1 MKILLIGN
9 FAPPYEEE
17 SLHNFSLLNRL
28 KQDKNDCRVINVS
41 EHHSR
46 TEGIINIR
54 GHIDY
59 VVKLIRLAR
68 GRDVIHFMTK
78 GYTRLGLLKLALS
91 VLFSRL
97 FHARSVITFHS
108 ELLSI
113 IGLTRSPFGGQQ
125 TINFAFSRAHRII
138 FTERDTREVAS
149 VYKKKDNFT
158 LMPSFIT
165 LPELPEEK
173 KRLPAHKLR
182 DKKKVLVFTNLL
194 FPSFLFKVL
203 DNLLSRPFDP
213 DIGIVVSIADK
224 PAAKIQH
231 VIEEAC
237 GQWLENL
244 VFIEPDNL
252 EMLSEAY
259 ARADLVLKTLSCD
272 GKTFFPAFSISLKK
286 PVRSGDVLY
295 FPSSHILFKGG
306 ETTGLTTRIV
316 QNLLEGTSGTTF
328 DAEKEDVFDR
338 IKEIYGEQ
346 AS

>member
-28 KQDKNDCRVINVS
+28 TQEKNNCSVINIS
-41 EHHSR
+41 EQPSR
-46 TEGIINIR
+46 TEGIININ

-59 VVKLIRLAR
+59 VLKLIRHAR
-68 GRDVIHFMTK
+68 GRDIIHFMTK

-97 FHARSVITFHS
+97 FRAKSVITFHS

-125 TINFAFSRAHRII
+125 TINFVFSRAHRII
-138 FTERDTREVAS
+138 FTEKDTREVAS
-149 VYKKKDNFT
+149 VYRKKDNFT
-158 LMPSFIT
+158 LLPSFLFIPGPT
-165 LPELPEEK
+165 KGEE
-173 KRLPAHKLR
+173 RLPIHTLKNMKR
-182 DKKKVLVFTNLL
+182 VLVFTNLL

-203 DNLLSRPFDP
+203 DNILSRPFDP
-213 DIGIVVSIADK
+213 DIGIMVSIAER
-224 PAAKIQH
+224 PSAKIQH

-237 GQWLENL
+237 GQWRENL

-252 EMLSEAY
+252 EMLSRAY
-259 ARADLVLKTLSCD
+259 ARADLILKTLSCD
-272 GKTFFPAFSISLKK
+272 GKTFFPNFSISLKK
-286 PVRSGDVLY
+286 PERSENILY

-306 ETTGLTTRIV
+306 ETTGLTSDIV
-316 QNLLEGTSGTTF
+316 QNILQQDSRTT
-328 DAEKEDVFDR
+328 DDSETEDVFDR
-338 IKEIYGEQ
+338 IKTIYGD
-346 AS
+346 